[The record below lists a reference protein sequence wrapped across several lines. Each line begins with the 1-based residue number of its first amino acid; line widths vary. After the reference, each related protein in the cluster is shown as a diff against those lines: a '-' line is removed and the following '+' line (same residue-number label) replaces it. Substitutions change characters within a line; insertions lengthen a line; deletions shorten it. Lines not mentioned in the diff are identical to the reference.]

1 MRSRALII
9 QLLNLKIYSLYNFK
23 EPLFRQPLADISVR
37 IRVLKGFFMP
47 DTIFEFRNVTK
58 KFPGVVALNSIH
70 LEIERGEIHI
80 LVGENGAGKS
90 TLIKLLCG
98 IFKADGGSILYN
110 GKPYAPQ
117 KPLDAINAGVS
128 CVYQEFNLLEYMS
141 VAENIFFQKLPQH
154 RGIVD
159 YKALYAD
166 TKKLLAEVGLP
177 DLSPKTNV
185 EVLGIAQKQLVEIA
199 KAVSRKCRVLILDEP
214 TATLTP
220 PEIEKLFAIIGKLK
234 QQGVTIIYISHRLQ
248 EIKQIGDRLSVLR
261 NGNYIGTWN
270 VKDLS
275 VDEIVSK
282 MVGRDID
289 SNYPFFAD
297 SPVGNEMMRVR
308 DLKNSTSPEGVS
320 FSVRKGEILG
330 VAGLIGSGRTEA
342 MRGIFGADPIQSGSI
357 VLEGKTLHI
366 KSPEDAVKEGIC
378 LLTEDRKKQ
387 GLVLPLSCSNNI
399 VLTDLKQVS
408 RRGKLIKSKEKDIS
422 QGLVDD
428 LAIKISS
435 LAQAAGNLSGGNQQ
449 KVVIAKWLLRKPRVI
464 ILDEPTRGIDVNAK
478 HEIYLLLWKMAKEGA
493 AIIFVSSDI
502 PELLGIC
509 HRIAV
514 FSKGKIT
521 GIVSREDFSQEK
533 ILSLAYQEYLK

>member
-23 EPLFRQPLADISVR
+23 ESLFRQPLADISVR

-110 GKPYAPQ
+110 GEPYAPQ

-289 SNYPFFAD
+289 SNYPFLTD

-408 RRGKLIKSKEKDIS
+408 RRGKLIKSKEKDVS

>member
-289 SNYPFFAD
+289 SNYPFLAD

-308 DLKNSTSPEGVS
+308 DLKNNTSPEGVS

-408 RRGKLIKSKEKDIS
+408 KRGKLIKSKEKDVS

>member
-98 IFKADGGSILYN
+98 VFKADGGSILYN

-220 PEIEKLFAIIGKLK
+220 PEIEKLFVIIGKLK

-289 SNYPFFAD
+289 SNYPFLAD

-308 DLKNSTSPEGVS
+308 DLKNPTSPEGVS

-357 VLEGKTLHI
+357 ILEGKTLHI

-408 RRGKLIKSKEKDIS
+408 KRGKLIKSKEKDVS

>member
-110 GKPYAPQ
+110 GEPYAPQ

-289 SNYPFFAD
+289 SNYPFLAD

-308 DLKNSTSPEGVS
+308 DLKNPTSPEGVS

-357 VLEGKTLHI
+357 ILEGKTLHI

-408 RRGKLIKSKEKDIS
+408 KRGKLIKSKEKDVS

>member
-37 IRVLKGFFMP
+37 IRVLKGFFMS

-98 IFKADGGSILYN
+98 VFKADGGSILYN

-289 SNYPFFAD
+289 SNYPFLAD

-308 DLKNSTSPEGVS
+308 DLKNNTSPEGVS

-408 RRGKLIKSKEKDIS
+408 KRGKLIKSKEKDVS

>member
-23 EPLFRQPLADISVR
+23 ESLFRQPLADISVR

-289 SNYPFFAD
+289 SNYPFLAD

-408 RRGKLIKSKEKDIS
+408 KRGKLIKSKEKDVS

>member
-1 MRSRALII
+1 MRSRTLII

-110 GKPYAPQ
+110 GEPYAPQ

-289 SNYPFFAD
+289 SNYPFLAD

-408 RRGKLIKSKEKDIS
+408 KRGKLIKSKEKDVS